1 MIEGTQPH
9 APYNVSGTATE
20 FQVTLRWQPGYAG
33 GPDYKQDYTIWY
45 REAGY
50 SEWTKVPVTPSGA
63 TSVSIFCL
71 SSQYKQVRQ
80 REPCDKDGPQC
91 PFPRCRSMFNTLRV
105 ERQNLTPRL
114 VFLLGNKNNSAIQK
128 LNPKPSRLHFN
139 IMPLRYT
146 DLRYTNTT

>member
-1 MIEGTQPH
+1 MEYYRIVSSRYFTYYLDFFVSQVATIVADTQLVIEGTQPH

-63 TSVSIFCL
+63 TSVSI
-71 SSQYKQVRQ
+71 
-80 REPCDKDGPQC
+80 
-91 PFPRCRSMFNTLRV
+91 
-105 ERQNLTPRL
+105 
-114 VFLLGNKNNSAIQK
+114 
-128 LNPKPSRLHFN
+128 
-139 IMPLRYT
+139 
-146 DLRYTNTT
+146 